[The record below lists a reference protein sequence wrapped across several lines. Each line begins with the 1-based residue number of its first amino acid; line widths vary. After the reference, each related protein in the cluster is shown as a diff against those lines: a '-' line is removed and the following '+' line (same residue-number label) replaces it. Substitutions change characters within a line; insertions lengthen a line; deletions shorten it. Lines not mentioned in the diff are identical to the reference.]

1 VHRGFVVFPVFT
13 VLARSR
19 VVARTRLLGC
29 LLVLVACGGPPPPR
43 PHRPER
49 PPDPFLEK
57 HEAWV
62 YVDEQR
68 YVVADTCGMGP
79 YEIVFPER
87 AADDPRFAYGRRLVF
102 LVYGPRKLS
111 IDNRVETRRVQTGIH
126 VSGDEIATEHLA
138 CRAGDGVPVGTVT
151 GTARAGGTA
160 QPVARVGA
168 PAAPR
173 NWHLALD
180 APSDA
185 LPKLAPHD
193 GPAPRSPQLQQSG
206 AMVFFP
212 QGNPYYYADE
222 YWSQRHVGEATAA
235 VRLRF
240 WFPMPSDLRGMVFRV
255 IEEALV
261 PEELPDYAA
270 DFARRVA
277 MVTQRHDDERPAQR
291 RAFEERLAHCEAFPD
306 DATRCRAGRVSMS
319 IPPPPRAEVRPKAP
333 PGDDLA
339 WVPGYWSFDDEL
351 ADFVWISG
359 TYVVRPKRPVVV
371 AAAPVAS
378 PPVASPPVASPPVA
392 SPPVASPPVVV
403 EPARELD
410 AAIAAAPAPKVE
422 AVAPPPPAVAAQPN
436 AVWVAGHWVLVG
448 RTWRWTPGAWIN
460 GPVGTRFRAP
470 VVHVRNQLRIY
481 LPGGWVRLGS

>member
-1 VHRGFVVFPVFT
+1 
-13 VLARSR
+13 
-19 VVARTRLLGC
+19 
-29 LLVLVACGGPPPPR
+29 
-43 PHRPER
+43 
-49 PPDPFLEK
+49 
-57 HEAWV
+57 
-62 YVDEQR
+62 
-68 YVVADTCGMGP
+68 VVADTCGMGP

-291 RAFEERLAHCEAFPD
+291 RAFEERLAHCKAFPD
-306 DATRCRAGRVSMS
+306 DATRCRPGRVSMS

-371 AAAPVAS
+371 AAA
-378 PPVASPPVASPPVA
+378 PVASPPVASPPVA